1 MVFCNWFFFLI
12 VLVVGSIFG
21 LMKMLDV
28 LDYFNLNL
36 VIIELFLGY
45 LSLFDWLMKLGR
57 KVIEILRDWIYLWIV
72 C

>member
-1 MVFCNWFFFLI
+1 M

-45 LSLFDWLMKLGR
+45 LSLFDWLMRLDR
-57 KVIEILRDWIYLWIV
+57 KVILKILRDWIYLWIV